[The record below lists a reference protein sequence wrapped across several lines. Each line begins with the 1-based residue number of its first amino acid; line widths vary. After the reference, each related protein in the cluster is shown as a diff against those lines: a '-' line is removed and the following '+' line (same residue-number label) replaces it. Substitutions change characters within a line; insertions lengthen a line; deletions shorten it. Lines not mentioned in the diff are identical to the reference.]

1 MYVFVSNFS
10 GTVPLLSLSSVG
22 RKWANGNNNGK
33 WFVEKVFSQRT
44 HSGIL
49 KDDQYIHEIIS
60 YLL

>member
-1 MYVFVSNFS
+1 MSVFVSNFS

-33 WFVEKVFSQRT
+33 LFAEKVFSQRI
-44 HSGIL
+44 HAGIL
-49 KDDQYIHEIIS
+49 KDDQYIYEVIS